1 MDTLQEYMKLSWPE
15 KLEKFMATRS
25 VTNRTAAYYLNWE
38 KVIRNTQK
46 YELELNTL
54 NYLVGKPNIKD
65 LAVDLFTKQPQLLGA
80 IPTLIADRDYDLDV
94 LMIDENKEM
103 SFEHLNFVEID
114 ENRIEDY
121 IEFIEDTGLLEFLQ
135 HNLNKSLVDYAYGV
149 EAGLDSNARKN
160 RSGIQNEEILEIN
173 LEKITKGTSLEFATQ
188 VNAKNIEQ
196 KWGIVVPTDKSSR
209 RFDGAVYN
217 PDTNKVTLVETN
229 FYGGGGSKLKSVA
242 GEFTTLSKLVEKN
255 DVQFVW
261 ISDGM
266 GWDTAR
272 LPMSEAFEHIKY
284 IINLDMVKKG
294 YLKDIVLS

>member
-1 MDTLQEYMKLSWPE
+1 MDTLQEYMKLSWAE

-38 KVIRNTQK
+38 KVIRKTQE

-54 NYLVGKPNIKD
+54 NYLVGKSNIKE
-65 LAVDLFTKQPQLLGA
+65 LAIELFTKQPHLLSA

-103 SFEHLNFVEID
+103 SFEHLNFLQID

-121 IEFIEDTGLLEFLQ
+121 VEFIEDTGLLDFLQ
-135 HNLNKSLVDYAYGV
+135 HNLSKSLVDYAYGV

-160 RSGIQNEEILEIN
+160 RSGIQNEKILEIN
-173 LEKITKGTSLEFATQ
+173 LEKITKETSLEFATQ
-188 VNAKNIEQ
+188 INAKSIEQ
-196 KWGIVVPTDKSSR
+196 KWGIIVPTDKSSR

-242 GEFTTLSKLVEKN
+242 GEFTTLSKLVEKD